1 MGIRQKLGSVAD
13 DASEPSDMSSS
24 YSIAFFMFLLVGTAL
39 AYLIPDRDVPVAA
52 PDAGEAD
59 ERLATT
65 DDIMAIRAEF
75 DRMLVG
81 KGLVTDGQIDLIRHG
96 TKSRAVVTG
105 MRTTGHAR
113 EDFREVEL
121 DVMVNRP
128 GGGQFPAHERALIP
142 ASAITKVS
150 PGSVVETYYR
160 SSDESA
166 VAVCVSPR

>member
-1 MGIRQKLGSVAD
+1 
-13 DASEPSDMSSS
+13 MSST
-24 YSIAFFMFLLVGTAL
+24 FFHVFLMFLLVATAATIL
-39 AYLIPDRDVPVAA
+39 LPDRDTAA
-52 PDAGEAD
+52 AAADAGEAGEAG

-65 DDIMAIRAEF
+65 EDIIAIRAEF
-75 DRMLVG
+75 DRMLVV
-81 KGLVTDGQIDLIRHG
+81 KGLVTDSQIDLIRHG

-128 GGGQFPAHERALIP
+128 GGGQFPAHETALIP

-150 PGSVVETYYR
+150 PGSVVDTYYR
-160 SSDESA
+160 SGDESA

>member
-1 MGIRQKLGSVAD
+1 MGSVA
-13 DASEPSDMSSS
+13 ETRQTPGGMSSA
-24 YSIAFFMFLLVGTAL
+24 YSIAFVMFLLVAMSL
-39 AYLIPDRDVPVAA
+39 AYLIPDRDGPVAA
-52 PDAGEAD
+52 PTDADVDEAD
-59 ERLATT
+59 ERLVT
-65 DDIMAIRAEF
+65 DDDMVAIRAEF
-75 DRMLVG
+75 DRMLVA

-128 GGGQFPAHERALIP
+128 GGGQFAAHERALIP
-142 ASAITKVS
+142 ASAITKVA
-150 PGSVVETYYR
+150 PGSIVDTYYR